1 MPLKL
6 EIDSVDGLDDS
17 VKKLYVQKEGGK
29 YRLDLADEVPDVTG
43 LKTALNSER
52 TARSNAEK
60 AAREAQ
66 TTLER
71 FRDVDPDKYRDLL
84 GREKDLTTQSKG
96 WETMRDQLN
105 ETHKKELEAR
115 EGRITGLVGT
125 LESQMIT
132 NVALAEIERAQGSTT
147 LLLPHIRDRAKLVE
161 ENGKFHVRL
170 FDEKGNPMIDNQ
182 GAYLT
187 IQAFVTQLKASQD
200 FSGAF
205 KGAGASGGGSQ
216 NSGGGGPPPTNL
228 DRATMTQR
236 EKDEYMDKH
245 GVEAYM
251 KLPMTLPSQRKK
263 SA

>member
-1 MPLKL
+1 MPLKI
-6 EIDSVDGLDDS
+6 EIDSVDGLDDA
-17 VKKLYVQKEGGK
+17 VKKLYVQKDGK
-29 YRLDLADEVPDVTG
+29 YRLDLADEIPDVTG

-60 AAREAQ
+60 VAREAQ

-71 FRDVDPDKYRDLL
+71 FKDVDPDKYRDLL

-105 ETHKKELEAR
+105 ETHKKEIEAR

-170 FDEKGNPMIDNQ
+170 FDDKGNPMIDNQ

-187 IQAFVTQLKASQD
+187 ITAFVAQLKESQD
-200 FSGAF
+200 FAGAF
-205 KGAGASGGGSQ
+205 KGSGASGGGS
-216 NSGGGGPPPTNL
+216 NAGGGGGGAPPTNL